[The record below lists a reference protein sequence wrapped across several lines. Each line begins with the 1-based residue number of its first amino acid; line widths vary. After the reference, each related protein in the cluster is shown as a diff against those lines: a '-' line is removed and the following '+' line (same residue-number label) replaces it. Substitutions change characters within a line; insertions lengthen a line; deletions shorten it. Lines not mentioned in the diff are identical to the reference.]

1 MKKYILLVFMLS
13 FLLSGNKSE
22 KYKIE
27 GMHCSYGCVNKIKSV
42 VNSIDGM
49 KSCNVSFENS
59 LMTVEYDDLKVNS
72 DKILS
77 LLSEETTFKTT
88 ILNEKNKKKEKSFW
102 SKVKGLFNS

>member
-1 MKKYILLVFMLS
+1 MKKYILLIVMLS

-22 KYKIE
+22 SYKIE
-27 GMHCSYGCVNKIKSV
+27 GMHCSYGCVNTIKSV
-42 VNSIDGM
+42 MNSIDGM
-49 KSCNVSFENS
+49 KSCEVSFENS

-77 LLSEETTFKTT
+77 LLSEKTTFKTT
-88 ILNEKNKKKEKSFW
+88 IINEKNKKEEKSFW

>member
-49 KSCNVSFENS
+49 KSCDVSFENS
-59 LMTVEYDDLKVNS
+59 LMTVEYDDSKVNS
-72 DKILS
+72 DKILL
-77 LLSEETTFKTT
+77 LLSDKTTFKTSVF
-88 ILNEKNKKKEKSFW
+88 NEEDKNERKSFW